1 VSPLAAAHQ
10 LLGLMG
16 MVLLGVAG
24 GYTAVAL
31 LASLVWHLRSLR
43 RPREGWR
50 PAVTILKPLCGA
62 EPELLEN
69 LRSYCRQ
76 DYPEFQMVL
85 GVRDGADRAL
95 ESVARLRQEFPQ
107 LQIEVVIAETQ
118 HGSNRKVSNLLN
130 MLPHARH
137 DVLIITDS
145 DTRVRAGYL
154 DSVAAPLSE
163 RRIGLVTCL
172 YRCVPA
178 GGLWS
183 RLGAMYINDW
193 YMPSVML
200 AWLFGHR
207 EYVSGQT
214 IALRRETL
222 DAMGG
227 LRAIANHLA
236 DDYQLGKAVRGLGQ
250 RTVLSHCVVT
260 TVEQQPGG
268 ADLMGHELRWMRTLR
283 SLAPAG
289 FRFVFVSFT
298 LPLVLIGYVLAS
310 LSAHVGGPTVLAAAT
325 LAGRVML
332 SWLPRLA
339 ERRIPL
345 SDLLLLPVR
354 DLLLCWTW
362 SRAFFG
368 SRVRWRGCEF
378 EVDRHGVMRSSL

>member
-1 VSPLAAAHQ
+1 MPALIAAHQ
-10 LLGLMG
+10 LLALLG
-16 MVLLGVAG
+16 MVLLGLAG

-31 LASLVWHLRSLR
+31 LASVVWHLRGLR
-43 RPREGWR
+43 RPAEGWR

-76 DYPEFQMVL
+76 DYPEFQIVL

-95 ESVARLRQEFPQ
+95 ESVERLRQEFPQ
-107 LQIEVVIAETQ
+107 VQIDVVIAETQ

-137 DVLIITDS
+137 DVLIIADS

-154 DSVAAPLSE
+154 ASVAAPLSDGCV
-163 RRIGLVTCL
+163 GLVTCL
-172 YRCVPA
+172 YRCIPA

-183 RLGAMYINDW
+183 RFGAMYINDW

-222 DAMGG
+222 QAIGG
-227 LRAIANHLA
+227 LRAIADHLA

-260 TVEQQPGG
+260 TVEEQPG
-268 ADLMGHELRWMRTLR
+268 AAELMSHELRWMRTLR
-283 SLAPAG
+283 SLAPGG
-289 FRFVFVSFT
+289 FRFLFVSFS
-298 LPLVLIGYVLAS
+298 LPLMLIGYAFAS
-310 LSAHVGGPTVLAAAT
+310 LSAPVGGLSVLAAAA
-325 LAGRVML
+325 LAGRMML

-362 SRAFFG
+362 SRAFSG
-368 SRVRWRGCEF
+368 SRIRWRGCEF
-378 EVDRHGVMRSSL
+378 EVDRHGVMRSSR